1 MVVLDEIEQV
11 RANLLKYTREAFLK
25 LPNLGKLRILDVGCG
40 SGIPTLELARLSG
53 GEVVGIDVDS
63 SCIEAFSKKIVQKK
77 LSSRVK
83 AICISVVEAGFP
95 SDSFDVVWSEGVIST
110 FDFESELKNWRSL
123 LKPNGYLV
131 IHYQVSSAKD
141 SIPKI
146 PYLGFRLIDTVSLP
160 PDAWW
165 TDFYKP
171 LDEQMGT
178 LRCKYAN
185 NSAALKLLEQLEDEM
200 GKVNVNPSDFR
211 SAFYI
216 LKKTPLPE
224 QSVS

>member
-1 MVVLDEIEQV
+1 MVVLDEIEQI
-11 RANLLKYTREAFLK
+11 RANLLKYTQKAFLK
-25 LPNLGKLRILDVGCG
+25 LPKVDKPRILDIGCG
-40 SGIPTLELARLSG
+40 SGLPTLELARLSG

-63 SCIEAFSKKIVQKK
+63 SCIDAFNKKIVQKK

-83 AICISVVEAGFP
+83 AICVSVVESGLP
-95 SDSFDVVWSEGVIST
+95 SESFDVVWSEGVIST

-131 IHYQVSSAKD
+131 IHYQISSAKD

-146 PYLGFRLIDTVSLP
+146 PQIGYRLVETVLLP

-171 LDEQMGT
+171 LEKQMGT
-178 LRCKYAN
+178 LRRKYAN
-185 NSAALKLLEQLEDEM
+185 NSAALKLLEQLEEEM
-200 GKVNVNPSDFR
+200 GKVKVNPAAFN

-216 LKKTPLPE
+216 LKKSLKG
-224 QSVS
+224 QSIS